1 MAFGK
6 RSLVVAQAVLFGAA
20 ASKKQIELFLWTG
33 NLKCMSRGSDEKV
46 PYDPVAMKALVES
59 GRMG

>member
-6 RSLVVAQAVLFGAA
+6 RSLVVAQAVLCGAS
-20 ASKKQIELFLWTG
+20 ASRQQIELFLWTG
-33 NLKCMSRGSDEKV
+33 NLKCISRGSEETV